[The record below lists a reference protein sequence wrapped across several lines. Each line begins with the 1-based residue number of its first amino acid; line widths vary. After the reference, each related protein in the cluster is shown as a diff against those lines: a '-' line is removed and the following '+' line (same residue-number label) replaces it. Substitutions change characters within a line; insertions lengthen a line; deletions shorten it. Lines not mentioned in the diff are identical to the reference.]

1 MADETEEAKKT
12 QLEYLEKQR
21 ATYQKGTK
29 EYELLTGII
38 QKLNKSIKETQ
49 TQINE
54 LSKRVGD
61 EKDARKLLSKELV
74 EERRRIEES
83 SKSRKQK
90 DEEWQ
95 KIQKDNSD
103 SMKGATQEQKKA
115 VDAQ

>member
-54 LSKRVGD
+54 TLGAKQNLN
-61 EKDARKLLSKELV
+61 KDHHAY
-74 EERRRIEES
+74 
-83 SKSRKQK
+83 Q
-90 DEEWQ
+90 
-95 KIQKDNSD
+95 N
-103 SMKGATQEQKKA
+103 
-115 VDAQ
+115 